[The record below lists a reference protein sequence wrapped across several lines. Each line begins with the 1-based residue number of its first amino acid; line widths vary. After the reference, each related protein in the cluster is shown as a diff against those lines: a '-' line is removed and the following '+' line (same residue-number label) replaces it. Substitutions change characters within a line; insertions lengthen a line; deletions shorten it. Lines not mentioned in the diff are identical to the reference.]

1 MSGALVDAKA
11 ALARLEEEVALLE
24 VKLTEDELCLTRERD
39 AARAEIKRLES
50 ENARLKRL
58 VRYSDEELFAMY
70 LPAAVGYLAN
80 QDPGLKGEAFEDG
93 VRTYVELLMRVH
105 PKLETK
111 LPERCQ
117 AISQS
122 PAGEVVQCGRH
133 YRHKYQHEGLLVSG
147 GTWVW
152 PG

>member
-1 MSGALVDAKA
+1 VLLLRREGAKA
-11 ALARLEEEVALLE
+11 ALAWLEEELA
-24 VKLTEDELCLTRERD
+24 RERD

-50 ENARLKRL
+50 ENARLKASHAPAVKRL

-93 VRTYVELLMRVH
+93 VRTYVELLMRMR

-122 PAGEVVQCGRH
+122 PAGEVVHCGRH
-133 YRHKYQHEGLLVSG
+133 YSHTYHHEGLLVSG

-152 PG
+152 P